1 MNEQVTGLAEMLK
14 HATSQED
21 KDIDYIVAG
30 VLNLYHVAMIRRA
43 GRKHFLTDDVPN
55 LSTIIGVL
63 LGVTSLERQL
73 TDFAP
78 KPGSVEHREHV

>member
-1 MNEQVTGLAEMLK
+1 MNEQVTGLANLLK

-55 LSTIIGVL
+55 LSSIISTL
-63 LGVTSLERQL
+63 LAVTSLEKQL
-73 TDFAP
+73 TDYAP
-78 KPGSVEHREHV
+78 KGSPQHGPEHV